1 MKLVYE
7 LMEHG
12 VEPYAVPLPEYKG
25 NAACFDIAAAVKKP
39 VAIQPGKWAII
50 PTALKFSIPAGYELQ
65 IRSRSGLAAT
75 YGLFV
80 MNSPGTIDEDY
91 QGELKI
97 ILMNLGEDVEHI
109 CRGSRI
115 AQVSLSPVTKA
126 ELTQLNTGNLFGEE
140 TSRGEKGFGST
151 GK

>member
-7 LMEHG
+7 IMEHG
-12 VEPYAVPLPEYKG
+12 LEPYAVPLPEYKG

-39 VAIQPGKWAII
+39 MPIPPGKWAVI

-97 ILMNLGEDVEHI
+97 ILMNLGENVEHI

-115 AQVSLSPVTKA
+115 AQVSLSPVTRA
-126 ELTQLNTGNLFGEE
+126 ELTQLHTGDLFGEE
-140 TSRGEKGFGST
+140 TNRGEKGFGST